1 MDHEE
6 QIEELSTL
14 DSRNP
19 EEVIVKRRLKTK
31 IER

>member
-6 QIEELSTL
+6 RIEELSTL

-19 EEVIVKRRLKTK
+19 EEVIVKRRLKG
-31 IER
+31 ESG